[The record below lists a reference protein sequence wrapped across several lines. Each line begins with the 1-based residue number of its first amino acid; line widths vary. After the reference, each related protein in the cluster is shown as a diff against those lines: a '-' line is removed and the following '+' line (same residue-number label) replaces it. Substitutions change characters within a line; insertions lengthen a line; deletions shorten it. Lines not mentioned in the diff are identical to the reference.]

1 MTAVLPEGLRAYL
14 EKQLPAETVQAL
26 WEGYASVGRTSVRLN
41 PFKPHRLAFEAEPV
55 MWCPQGFVLNERPV
69 FTLDPAWHA
78 GAYYVQEAGSMAVGE
93 AMASLLPRNARLVLD
108 LCAAPGGKSTH
119 LRAVLPEGCLL
130 VSNEIIR
137 SRVARLQENLERW
150 GHAGHAVTSL
160 DPEYI
165 GQHAEGLFDAIVVDA
180 PCSGEGLFRKDAA
193 AAAEWSED
201 HVRFCASRQQRILA
215 DVWPALKPGGLLF
228 YSTCTLNTEEDEEA
242 LRFLQDSFGA
252 ELLTLP
258 DSVARFGLASEQF
271 TESRRFLPDAHG
283 TEGQFLAALRKP
295 GILEEE
301 VSELSRKDMQKLV
314 APKAAELGVLRTYL
328 PHAESDAVFVHKDE
342 MRYLGS
348 QQRDN
353 ALHLLRNL
361 PIVSL
366 GIPVLE
372 LTGRLAIPHQGLA
385 TLADVDLAAED
396 AELTQAEA
404 LAYLRRDDQRGELDL
419 APGLYR
425 ATWQGLGLGWLKAI
439 QGGRINNLL
448 PTHRRIRMDLPN
460 LAESNTDHAE

>member
-14 EKQLPAETVQAL
+14 EKQLPAETVEAL
-26 WEGYASVGRTSVRLN
+26 WDGYAEAPRTSIRLN
-41 PFKPHRLAFEAEPV
+41 PFKPYTLPFEAELV
-55 MWCPQGFVLNERPV
+55 SWCGQGRVLKERPV
-69 FTLDPAWHA
+69 FTLDPAWHT
-78 GAYYVQEAGSMAVGE
+78 GAYYVQEAGSMSVVE
-93 AMASLLPRNARLVLD
+93 ALASLLPEGAKLVLD

-119 LRAVLPEGCLL
+119 MRAVLPEDCLL
-130 VSNEIIR
+130 VTNEIIR

-165 GQHAEGLFDAIVVDA
+165 GSHAEGLFDAIVVDA

-193 AAAEWSED
+193 AAAEWSEE
-201 HVRFCASRQQRILA
+201 HVRFCAARQQRILA
-215 DVWPALKPGGLLF
+215 DVWPALKPGGLLL
-228 YSTCTLNTEEDEEA
+228 YSTCTLNTDEDEA
-242 LRFLQDSFGA
+242 AVHFLQENFGA
-252 ELLTLP
+252 ELLALP
-258 DSVARFGLASEQF
+258 DLVGRFGLPSARYPEC
-271 TESRRFLPDAHG
+271 RRFLPDASG

-295 GILEEE
+295 GNLEEE
-301 VSELSRKDMQKLV
+301 IPELSRKDLQRLV
-314 APKAAELGVLRTYL
+314 SPKAAELETLRTYL
-328 PHAESDAVFVHKDE
+328 PQAESTDVFVHKDE
-342 MRYLGS
+342 LRYIGAG
-348 QQRDN
+348 QREN
-353 ALHLLRNL
+353 ALRLLRAV
-361 PIVSL
+361 PIVGL

-372 LTGRLAIPHQGLA
+372 LSGKLATPHQGLA
-385 TLADVDLAAED
+385 TLVGPAFSVADAP
-396 AELTQAEA
+396 LTQAEA

-448 PTHRRIRMDLPN
+448 PTQRRIRMDLPN

>member
-1 MTAVLPEGLRAYL
+1 MTTVLPEGLRAYL
-14 EKQLPAETVQAL
+14 EKQLPAEVVEAL
-26 WEGYASVGRTSVRLN
+26 WEGYALPPRTSIRLN
-41 PFKPHRLAFEAEPV
+41 PFKPYAPTFEAEAV
-55 MWCPQGFVLNERPV
+55 GWCPQGWVLKERPV

-93 AMASLLPRNARLVLD
+93 ALASLLPHGARLVLD

-119 LRAVLPEGCLL
+119 LRAVLPEDCLL

-165 GQHAEGLFDAIVVDA
+165 GQHAEGLFDAVVVDA

-193 AAAEWSED
+193 AAAEWSEE
-201 HVRFCASRQQRILA
+201 HVRFCAARQQRILA
-215 DVWPALKPGGLLF
+215 DVWPALRPGGLLL
-228 YSTCTLNTEEDEEA
+228 YSTCTLNTDEDEAA
-242 LRFLQDSFGA
+242 LHFLQEIFGA
-252 ELLTLP
+252 EVLP
-258 DSVARFGLASEQF
+258 LPETVRRFGLPSVKYA
-271 TESRRFLPDAHG
+271 ESRRFLPDASG
-283 TEGQFLAALRKP
+283 TEGQFLAALQKP
-295 GILEEE
+295 GIAEEE
-301 VSELSRKDMQKLV
+301 APELSRKDLQRLI
-314 APKAAELGVLRTYL
+314 APKVAELETLRRYL
-328 PHAESDAVFVHKDE
+328 PEVESADVFVHKDE
-342 MRYLGS
+342 LRYLGAA
-348 QQRDN
+348 QREN
-353 ALHLLRNL
+353 ALYLLRAL
-361 PIVSL
+361 PIVGL

-372 LTGRLAIPHQGLA
+372 LSGKLATAHQGLA
-385 TLADVDLAAED
+385 TLVGPTLSVSD

-448 PTHRRIRMDLPN
+448 PTQRRIRMDLPN